1 MKNKD
6 QASGDLE
13 GFLTEGTSFQG
24 EVSFHDTLRIDGKFQ
39 GAVRSG
45 RRLIIGESADVDAEI
60 QVAIVTVAGR
70 LRGRVKA
77 SERVEL
83 QPTARAEC
91 TIECEALVVHEGAR
105 FDGQCAMSKKA
116 EPRDARSDNMKNF
129 LLPDS
134 DIRQVEPSRA
144 KLENALGRI
153 VDDVRNR
160 VL

>member
-116 EPRDARSDNMKNF
+116 EPRDARSDNMKILF
-129 LLPDS
+129 S
-134 DIRQVEPSRA
+134 TR
-144 KLENALGRI
+144 
-153 VDDVRNR
+153 
-160 VL
+160 